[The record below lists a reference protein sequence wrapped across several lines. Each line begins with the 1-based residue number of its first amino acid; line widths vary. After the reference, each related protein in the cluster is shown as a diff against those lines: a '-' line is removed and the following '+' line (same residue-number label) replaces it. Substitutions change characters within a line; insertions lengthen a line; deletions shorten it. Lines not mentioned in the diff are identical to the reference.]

1 MLSDHALNHES
12 YIQGYNQGVRWFP
25 IFYNRKKIPS
35 VVHFAWIV
43 TVVTDNGD
51 KIGLS

>member
-1 MLSDHALNHES
+1 MKV
-12 YIQGYNQGVRWFP
+12 IFMVIIRRVGVRWFP

-43 TVVTDNGD
+43 TVVTDNDD